1 MERLDHLAEKFKHK
15 CNIHEAWTTG
25 KTDMLNKDDYEKAT
39 LADVLVNKLMSVLKF
54 ASIKI
59 LLCITRWSKSFSSH
73 IYYPV
78 NLETVYSV
86 LRFVFIYHS

>member
-39 LADVLVNKLMSVLKF
+39 LADILVNKLLSVLKF
-54 ASIKI
+54 ACF
-59 LLCITRWSKSFSSH
+59 LFSCALQDGSAV
-73 IYYPV
+73 I
-78 NLETVYSV
+78 
-86 LRFVFIYHS
+86 F

>member
-39 LADVLVNKLMSVLKF
+39 LADVLVNKQLQVCSCMFFKWDGAT
-54 ASIKI
+54 ASAAI
-59 LLCITRWSKSFSSH
+59 
-73 IYYPV
+73 
-78 NLETVYSV
+78 
-86 LRFVFIYHS
+86 